1 MSVVVLALGA
11 NLGDRVATL
20 TAAVSDLGAVPGL
33 SVTAVSDLVVTAPVG
48 GPPQPDYVNAVVLA
62 ATTLGPPS
70 LLAATR
76 AIEAAH
82 GRERSVRWGPR
93 TLDIDLIAY
102 GSPGDADEVTSSDPV
117 LTLPHPRAH
126 QRAFVLGPW
135 AQVDPAARLRLP
147 DGSVAAVADLL

>member
-1 MSVVVLALGA
+1 MLALGA
-11 NLGDRVATL
+11 NLGDPVATL

-33 SVTAVSDLVVTAPVG
+33 RVTAVSDLVGTAPVG

-62 ATTLGPPS
+62 ATTLEPPS
-70 LLAATR
+70 LLAATQ
-76 AIEAAH
+76 AVEAAH

-102 GSPGDADEVTSSDPV
+102 GRPGDADEVTSSDPV

-126 QRAFVLGPW
+126 ERAFVLGPW